1 LKYYESCPAPVFPRF
16 VMFEGSPCAA
26 KAAPPRGLP
35 GAPGARGAPAAG
47 LPPRSPRRPLGRERI
62 AKLTM
67 ELMDASGINVCAFKA
82 HALRG
87 ATATHLL
94 SAGADPT
101 CVRHRGGWMVSGD
114 AFGVHYGRSHQAIV
128 WERFF
133 VPDENVCFPPSPG
146 LPQEVLV
153 HELFPRTAVKPNTS
167 AAGVSKAVRP
177 LPPTTSDHENEA
189 GGRSVSGEVEGEG
202 VGLWDAVVAAL
213 RLVGAV
219 VAEDATNCFC
229 GAATYWEAVYFCV
242 PCNRR
247 THVRCLDL
255 CPCGRGLPPEL
266 IPSAATGKRGRAG
279 LELIK
284 DKPST
289 PGGPGGGS
297 RRTGPRRPP
306 PRAADGR
313 KDGRASTKV
322 DGEHAGAPLQPAR
335 TSE

>member
-1 LKYYESCPAPVFPRF
+1 
-16 VMFEGSPCAA
+16 
-26 KAAPPRGLP
+26 
-35 GAPGARGAPAAG
+35 
-47 LPPRSPRRPLGRERI
+47 
-62 AKLTM
+62 
-67 ELMDASGINVCAFKA
+67 VCAFKA

-289 PGGPGGGS
+289 PGGPGGGHGARVRAGPLPAPQTDGRTAARA
-297 RRTGPRRPP
+297 RRSTGSTPVPP
-306 PRAADGR
+306 SNPRARASELREADGC
-313 KDGRASTKV
+313 GCVCLMFTC
-322 DGEHAGAPLQPAR
+322 
-335 TSE
+335 SESMFSCSCRWAEEDCRISLLHQFGYYSG